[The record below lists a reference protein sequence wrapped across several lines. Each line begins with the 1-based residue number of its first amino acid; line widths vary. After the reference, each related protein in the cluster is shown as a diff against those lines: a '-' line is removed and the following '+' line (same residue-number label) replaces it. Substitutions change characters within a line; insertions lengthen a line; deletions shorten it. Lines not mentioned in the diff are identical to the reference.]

1 MYVDIFYSQNAALG
15 YDGGMKFTTV
25 PVILAGGSGTRL
37 WPSSRAEY
45 PKQFLS
51 LTSEHSLFQETLLR
65 IPKTIKDEPIVVVHQ
80 AYALRIKEHADVC
93 NRTVTIIAENKARGT
108 AAAIA
113 LAAHHALARAAAGV
127 MPIVCVMPADHVI
140 QDTKAFARALTQATH
155 EAQAGG
161 IVTFGIIPTYP
172 ETGYGYIHAGAHT
185 SEHVRSVA
193 AFVEK
198 PNTERAEQYVI
209 GGEHFWNSGMFV
221 ARADELLREIEI
233 HAPSVHAWAKAALPK
248 KHSTILMLRK
258 TVDEPVIGS
267 IDTLV
272 MEKTSQAK
280 VIPVSMGWNDIG
292 SWSALHDTSIKDSQG
307 NVIVGDV
314 VLRDVSNS
322 YIRSESRLVTV
333 VGLSHVVVVE
343 TPEALLVLDKS
354 KAQDVGKLV
363 QTLKEGKRTEAFR
376 HTPLQTHP
384 VKKVSR
390 GKKRAQHKK
399 KK

>member
-1 MYVDIFYSQNAALG
+1 
-15 YDGGMKFTTV
+15 MKFTTV

-65 IPKTIKDEPIVVVHQ
+65 IPKTIKSEPIVVVHQ
-80 AYALRIKEHADVC
+80 AYALRIKEHADAC
-93 NRTVTIIAENKARGT
+93 KRSVTIIAENKARGT

-113 LAAHHALARAAAGV
+113 LAAHHALMRAEKGT

-140 QDTKAFARALTQATH
+140 QDTKAFARALSQATH
-155 EAQAGG
+155 EAQSGG
-161 IVTFGIIPTYP
+161 IITFGIIPTYP
-172 ETGYGYIHAGAHT
+172 ETGYGYIHAGDHT
-185 SEHVRSVA
+185 SEHVRTVA

-198 PNTERAEQYVI
+198 PNTERAEQYVL

-233 HAPSVHAWAKAALPK
+233 HAPSVHAWARAALPK
-248 KHSTILMLRK
+248 KHSTILALK
-258 TVDEPVIGS
+258 TTPEEPAIGS

-272 MEKTSQAK
+272 MEKTARAK

-307 NVIVGDV
+307 NVLVGDV
-314 VLRDVSNS
+314 VIRDVSNS

-363 QTLKEGKRTEAFR
+363 QTLKDGKRPEALR
-376 HTPLQTHP
+376 HAHMQFKKTQRKQGPTIKRTH
-384 VKKVSR
+384 
-390 GKKRAQHKK
+390 AKK
-399 KK
+399 K

>member
-1 MYVDIFYSQNAALG
+1 
-15 YDGGMKFTTV
+15 MKFTTV

-80 AYALRIKEHADVC
+80 AYALRIKEHADRC
-93 NRTVTIIAENKARGT
+93 KRTVTIIAENKARGT

-161 IVTFGIIPTYP
+161 IITFGIIPTYP
-172 ETGYGYIHAGAHT
+172 ETGYGYIHAGTHT
-185 SEHVRSVA
+185 SEHVRTVA

-198 PNTERAEQYVI
+198 PNTERAEQYVL

-233 HAPSVHAWAKAALPK
+233 HAPSVHAWARAALPK
-248 KHSTILMLRK
+248 KHSTILALK
-258 TVDEPVIGS
+258 ATAEEPVIGS

-272 MEKTSQAK
+272 MEKTSRAK

-292 SWSALHDTSIKDSQG
+292 SWSALHDTSVKDSQG
-307 NVIVGDV
+307 NVLVGDV
-314 VLRDVSNS
+314 VIRDVSNS

-363 QTLKEGKRTEAFR
+363 QTLKDGNRTEAIR
-376 HTPLQTHP
+376 HAHMHT
-384 VKKVSR
+384 KKT
-390 GKKRAQHKK
+390 KAKRTTSTRSARRTRR
-399 KK
+399 

>member
-1 MYVDIFYSQNAALG
+1 
-15 YDGGMKFTTV
+15 MKFTIV

-45 PKQFLS
+45 PKQFLN
-51 LTSEHSLFQETLLR
+51 LTSKHSLFQDTLLR
-65 IPKTIKDEPIVVVHQ
+65 IPKTIKEEPIIVVHQ
-80 AYALRIKEHADVC
+80 AYALRIKEHADMC
-93 NRTVTIIAENKARGT
+93 KRTVTIIAENKARGT

-113 LAAHHALARAAAGV
+113 LAAHHARARAKKGE

-140 QDTKAFARALTQATH
+140 QDTKAFARALAQATH
-155 EAQAGG
+155 EAQSGG
-161 IVTFGIIPTYP
+161 IITFGIIPTYP
-172 ETGYGYIHAGAHT
+172 ETGYGYIHAGEHT

-198 PNTERAEQYVI
+198 PNTERAEQYVL
-209 GGEHFWNSGMFV
+209 GGQHFWNSGMFV

-233 HAPSVHAWAKAALPK
+233 HAPSVHAWAREALPR
-248 KHSTILMLRK
+248 KHSTIIALRNTK
-258 TVDEPVIGS
+258 EEPLVGS

-272 MEKTSQAK
+272 MEKTERAK

-292 SWSALHDTSIKDSQG
+292 SWSALHDTSIKDGQG

-314 VLRDVSNS
+314 VVRDVSNS

-363 QTLKEGKRTEAFR
+363 QALKEGNRPEALR
-376 HTPLQTHP
+376 HAYMSKPHAP
-384 VKKVSR
+384 
-390 GKKRAQHKK
+390 KK
-399 KK
+399 KSSNSKKKGRS